1 MTIRVVPYQ
10 KADAEH
16 AVAFFAE
23 AGQADPD
30 LKPPTLADWRSFVGQ
45 GGNHGGTDFAF
56 AEQDGK
62 TVALLMSARY
72 PEEGRELRN
81 FRIVVL
87 SSHRR
92 QGIGGRLFDVVLAQD
107 PDGDA
112 ILQSTCHRSWKAGT
126 RFLETREFRSV
137 RDVFYMI
144 ALAVPEPPP
153 LHDRVRLR
161 DYAPGTVDNAAWRRL
176 HDEAYAGGP
185 DYSPMDDEEL
195 SLLRARGGFQLRF
208 AEVDGQSIGF
218 CQTSEYAD
226 QIYINSLGLTPAWRG
241 HGVGKSLLLDGI
253 ARLRERGYSD
263 VRLTVRGDNLP
274 AVGLYRDVGFEAED
288 VATTWW
294 RE

>member
-30 LKPPTLADWRSFVGQ
+30 LKPPALADWHSFVGQ
-45 GGNHGGTDFAF
+45 GCNHGGTDFAF

-92 QGIGGRLFDVVLAQD
+92 QGIGERLFDVVLAQD
-107 PDGDA
+107 PDGEA

-137 RDVFYMI
+137 RDVFYSEGPVDQLDH
-144 ALAVPEPPP
+144 ASNLACYGGKMGIDATTKMKGEKGYEREWPP
-153 LHDRVRLR
+153 V
-161 DYAPGTVDNAAWRRL
+161 VV
-176 HDEAYAGGP
+176 
-185 DYSPMDDEEL
+185 MD
-195 SLLRARGGFQLRF
+195 
-208 AEVDGQSIGF
+208 
-218 CQTSEYAD
+218 
-226 QIYINSLGLTPAWRG
+226 
-241 HGVGKSLLLDGI
+241 
-253 ARLRERGYSD
+253 
-263 VRLTVRGDNLP
+263 P
-274 AVGLYRDVGFEAED
+274 AVKDD
-288 VATTWW
+288 VAAKWSDLLG
-294 RE
+294 RLGGAR